1 MEKINKVLDFYILT
15 NSLKDK
21 IRSGVS
27 LWHISKDRLESVAEH
42 IYGTCMLAI
51 ALDSEYDFNID
62 IKKSILMLTI
72 HELEETY
79 IGDLTPFDNITREE
93 KIEKGE
99 QAVSEILSGLVK
111 KEEYLQLTKEYNR
124 KKTPEAIFAS
134 NCDKL
139 EMLLQM
145 KIYEELGYSDINR
158 EENKILLENNWVKEL
173 INNGSSSIAD
183 LFFDFHTPSFNEDIV
198 FKNISNYAKNNHIT
212 KTKKLI

>member
-15 NSLKDK
+15 NSLKGK

-62 IKKSILMLTI
+62 IKKAILMLTI
-72 HELEETY
+72 HELEEIT

-93 KIEKGE
+93 KIKKGE

-111 KEEYLQLTKEYNR
+111 KEEYLDLTKEYNA

-145 KIYEELGYSDINR
+145 KIYEELGYSDINKK
-158 EENKILLENNWVKEL
+158 ENKSLLENNWVKEL

-183 LFFDFHTPSFNEDIV
+183 LFFDFHNPSFAEDII
-198 FKNISNYAKNNHIT
+198 FKNISNYAKLNSIT
-212 KTKKLI
+212 KK

>member
-21 IRSGVS
+21 IRSGVA
-27 LWHISKDRLESVAEH
+27 LWNISKERLESVAEH

-72 HELEETY
+72 HELEECY
-79 IGDLTPFDNITREE
+79 IWDLTPFDNITREE

-111 KEEYLQLTKEYNR
+111 KEEYLELTKEYNR
-124 KKTPEAIFAS
+124 RTTPEAIFAS

-145 KIYEELGYSDINR
+145 KIYEEYGYSNINHKD
-158 EENKILLENNWVKEL
+158 NKILLENNWVKEL
-173 INNGSSSIAD
+173 INNGSSTIAD

-212 KTKKLI
+212 KKKKLI

>member
-27 LWHISKDRLESVAEH
+27 IWHVSKDRLESVAEH

-62 IKKSILMLTI
+62 IKKAILMLTI
-72 HELEETY
+72 HELEEIY

-93 KIEKGE
+93 KIKQGE
-99 QAVSEILSGLVK
+99 QAVSEILSELVK
-111 KEEYLQLTKEYNR
+111 KEEYLELTKEYNR
-124 KKTPEAIFAS
+124 RLTPEAIFAS

-145 KIYEELGYSDINR
+145 KIYEEYGYSNLNCQ
-158 EENKILLENNWVKEL
+158 ENKILLENEWVKEL
-173 INNGSSSIAD
+173 INNGSKTIAD
-183 LFFDFHTPSFNEDIV
+183 LFFDFHIPSFDQDKV
-198 FKNISNYAKNNHIT
+198 FKTVSNYAKNNHIT
-212 KTKKLI
+212 KIKKRI

>member
-15 NSLKDK
+15 NGLKDK

-62 IKKSILMLTI
+62 IKKAILMLTI
-72 HELEETY
+72 HELEEIT

-99 QAVSEILSGLVK
+99 QAVSEILSELLK
-111 KEEYLQLTKEYNR
+111 KEEYLQLTKEYNA

-139 EMLLQM
+139 EMLIQM
-145 KIYEELGYSDINR
+145 KMYEEQGYSDINR

-173 INNGSSSIAD
+173 INNGSSTIAD
-183 LFFDFHTPSFNEDIV
+183 LFFDFHAPSFDKDIV
-198 FKNISNYAKNNHIT
+198 FKNISNYAKNNNI
-212 KTKKLI
+212 TKKLI

>member
-51 ALDSEYDFNID
+51 ALDSEYDFGID

-72 HELEETY
+72 HELEEIT

-99 QAVSEILSGLVK
+99 RAVLELLSGLLK

-124 KKTPEAIFAS
+124 KTTPEAIFAS

-145 KIYEELGYSDINR
+145 KIYEEQGYSNINHQD
-158 EENKILLENNWVKEL
+158 NKILLENDWVKEL
-173 INNGSSSIAD
+173 INNGSSTIAD
-183 LFFDFHTPSFNEDIV
+183 LFFDFHTPSFDENII
-198 FKNISNYAKNNHIT
+198 FKDISNYAKNNHIT
-212 KTKKLI
+212 KP

>member
-21 IRSGVS
+21 IRSGVA

-51 ALDSEYDFNID
+51 ALDSEYNFNID
-62 IKKSILMLTI
+62 IKKSILMLVI
-72 HELEETY
+72 HELEECY

-93 KIEKGE
+93 KIKKGE
-99 QAVSEILSGLVK
+99 QAVSKILDGLVK
-111 KEEYLQLTKEYNR
+111 KEEYLELTKEYNA
-124 KKTPEAIFAS
+124 KKTPEAIFSS

-145 KIYEELGYSDINR
+145 KIYEESGYSNIYKK
-158 EENKILLENNWVKEL
+158 ENARLLENIWVKEL
-173 INNGSSSIAD
+173 INNGSKTIAD
-183 LFFDFHTPSFNEDIV
+183 LFFDFHISSFNDDIV
-198 FKNISNYAKNNHIT
+198 FKKISNYAKNNPII
-212 KTKKLI
+212 KR

>member
-62 IKKSILMLTI
+62 IKKAIIMLTI
-72 HELEETY
+72 HELEEIT

-93 KIEKGE
+93 KIKKGE

-111 KEEYLQLTKEYNR
+111 KEEYLDLTKEYNA

-145 KIYEELGYSDINR
+145 KIYEELGYSDINLD
-158 EENKILLENNWVKEL
+158 ENKILLENSWVKEL
-173 INNGSSSIAD
+173 INNGSSTIAD

-198 FKNISNYAKNNHIT
+198 FKNISNYAKLNSIT
-212 KTKKLI
+212 KK

>member
-27 LWHISKDRLESVAEH
+27 LWHISKDRLESIAEH

-62 IKKSILMLTI
+62 IKKAILMLTI
-72 HELEETY
+72 HELEEIT

-93 KIEKGE
+93 KMKKGE

-124 KKTPEAIFAS
+124 KTTPEAIFAS

-145 KIYEELGYSDINR
+145 KIYEELGYSDINH
-158 EENKILLENNWVKEL
+158 EENKILLENNWVKKL
-173 INNGSSSIAD
+173 INNGSSTIAD
-183 LFFDFHTPSFNEDIV
+183 LFFDFHTPSFDKDIV
-198 FKNISNYAKNNHIT
+198 FKNISDYAKINHIT
-212 KTKKLI
+212 KK

>member
-21 IRSGVS
+21 IRRGVS

-62 IKKSILMLTI
+62 IRKAVLMLTI
-72 HELEETY
+72 HELEECY

-93 KIEKGE
+93 KIKKGE
-99 QAVSEILSGLVK
+99 LAVSQILEGLLK
-111 KEEYLQLTKEYNR
+111 KDEYLELTKEYNA
-124 KKTPEAIFAS
+124 KKTNEAIFAS

-145 KIYEELGYSDINR
+145 KIYEESGYSNLYKK
-158 EENKILLENNWVKEL
+158 ENAYLIETEWVRKL
-173 INNGSSSIAD
+173 INNGASTISD
-183 LFFDFHTPSFNEDIV
+183 LFFDYHIKSFEDNEI
-198 FKNISNYAKNNHIT
+198 FKNIASYSKNNQIT
-212 KTKKLI
+212 KIN

>member
-51 ALDSEYDFNID
+51 ALDSEYEFNID
-62 IKKSILMLTI
+62 IKKAILMIVI
-72 HELEETY
+72 HELEECY

-124 KKTPEAIFAS
+124 KTTPEAIFAS

-145 KIYEELGYSDINR
+145 KIYEELGYSDINLD
-158 EENKILLENNWVKEL
+158 ENKILLENNWVKEL
-173 INNGSSSIAD
+173 INNGSSSIAE
-183 LFFDFHTPSFNEDIV
+183 LFIDFHIPSFENELK
-198 FKNISNYAKNNHIT
+198 FKEIATYAKYNLVT
-212 KTKKLI
+212 KRKTK

>member
-21 IRSGVS
+21 IRSGVY

-62 IKKSILMLTI
+62 IKKAILMLTI
-72 HELEETY
+72 HELEEIT
-79 IGDLTPFDNITREE
+79 IGDLTPFDNITRKE

-111 KEEYLQLTKEYNR
+111 KEEYLKLTKEYNR
-124 KKTPEAIFAS
+124 RSTPEAIFAS

-139 EMLLQM
+139 EMLFQM
-145 KIYEELGYSDINR
+145 KIYEELGYSNLNC
-158 EENKILLENNWVKEL
+158 EENKILLENDWVKEL
-173 INNGSSSIAD
+173 INNGSKTISD
-183 LFFDFHTPSFNEDIV
+183 LFFDFHTPSFDEDIV
-198 FKNISNYAKNNHIT
+198 FKNISSYAKNNHIT
-212 KTKKLI
+212 KVKKLI

>member
-21 IRSGVS
+21 IRRGVS

-62 IKKSILMLTI
+62 IKKAILMLTI
-72 HELEETY
+72 HELEEIT

-111 KEEYLQLTKEYNR
+111 KEEYFQLTKEYNR
-124 KKTPEAIFAS
+124 KTTPEAIFAS

-145 KIYEELGYSDINR
+145 KIYEELGYSDINKK
-158 EENKILLENNWVKEL
+158 ENKSLLENNWVKEL

-183 LFFDFHTPSFNEDIV
+183 LFFDFHTPSFNEYIV
-198 FKNISNYAKNNHIT
+198 FKNISNYAKLNSIT
-212 KTKKLI
+212 KK

>member
-62 IKKSILMLTI
+62 IKKAILMLTI
-72 HELEETY
+72 HELEECY

-124 KKTPEAIFAS
+124 KTTPEAIFAS

-145 KIYEELGYSDINR
+145 KIYEELGYSDINLD
-158 EENKILLENNWVKEL
+158 ENKILLENNWVKEL
-173 INNGSSSIAD
+173 INNGASTIAE
-183 LFFDFHTPSFNEDIV
+183 LFFDFHIPSFENELK
-198 FKNISNYAKNNHIT
+198 FKEIATYAKYNLVT
-212 KTKKLI
+212 KRKTK